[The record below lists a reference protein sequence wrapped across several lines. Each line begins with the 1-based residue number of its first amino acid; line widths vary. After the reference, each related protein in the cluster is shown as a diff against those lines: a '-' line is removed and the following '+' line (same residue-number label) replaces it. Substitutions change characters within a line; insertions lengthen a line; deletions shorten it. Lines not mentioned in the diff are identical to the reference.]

1 MLKRVS
7 TLFLIVIRE
16 NAVQKMMIGLR
27 VMAPNVRKGVR
38 MEHPLQ
44 VSLEPA
50 ALFTRLHFLCN
61 LQIGPES

>member
-1 MLKRVS
+1 MFQRE
-7 TLFLIVIRE
+7 TLSLIANWE
-16 NAVQKMMIGLR
+16 NAVQKMTIGLR

-50 ALFTRLHFLCN
+50 AVFTRLHFLCN
-61 LQIGPES
+61 LQIGPVS